1 MKNFKTLITILT
13 ISIASILPASA
24 NADSDPKNPQ
34 TVHTALRTEIA
45 ELLGN
50 HDNTFEGQDL
60 HAEVSIIINNNN
72 ELVIVDVK
80 TNNLKVD
87 YFIKD
92 KLNYKKVAI
101 RGIAKG
107 ALFKIP
113 LKMNSSN

>member
-24 NADSDPKNPQ
+24 NANVDPDNPQ
-34 TVHTALRTEIA
+34 TVHTALRTQIVK
-45 ELLGN
+45 LLGN
-50 HDNTFEGQDL
+50 HYNIFEGQDL
-60 HAEVSIIINNNN
+60 NAEVSILINNNS

-80 TNNLKVD
+80 TNSANIAN
-87 YFIKD
+87 FIKD

-107 ALFKIP
+107 SLFRMP